1 MRTKVLVLL
10 AAILFIKCSGV
21 EVGSHE
27 ITKEQNNKLVNLPP
41 GTYFSVKLPGNPTT
55 GYCWKTASIDTA
67 MIYPSGSY
75 EYKASSD
82 LMGASGL
89 FTLRFKALKTGS
101 SFLKFYYLRIW
112 EKGITPIDSFKV
124 NINVN

>member
-1 MRTKVLVLL
+1 MRTKIVIVFT
-10 AAILFIKCSGV
+10 AILLIKCSGV

-27 ITKEQNNKLVNLPP
+27 ITKEENNKTVNLPQ

-55 GYCWKTASIDTA
+55 GYCWETASIDTA
-67 MIYPSGSY
+67 MIYTSGGY

-82 LMGASGL
+82 LAGAPVL